1 MIPQIYQRKPMN
13 IGEQSGGSVAVW
25 PPVWAGV
32 AAEVP
37 NLFQLGQRPK
47 GKIMKKSVG
56 NLYQ

>member
-1 MIPQIYQRKPMN
+1 MN

-37 NLFQLGQRPK
+37 NLFQLGQMPK
-47 GKIMKKSVG
+47 EKNMKKSVG